1 MNGIINATFVIAL
14 CMGMGMGEILH
25 TYLTSVGIKMM
36 ILFAY
41 FVVFRIMGSDY
52 DAAVIS

>member
-1 MNGIINATFVIAL
+1 MG
-14 CMGMGMGEILH
+14 MGMGMGEILH